1 LRPYTVVNDEHLLA
15 GIAREIE
22 SADVIGLDLETAKI
36 GGGGSFDPLTGRVRL
51 CSVNTGQGLY
61 IIDLYKTKTLGPVVD
76 AFRRTKGVTVGQNMK
91 FDQKWLLWHFDLEIG
106 KLFDTFRASSI
117 IYAGLPGLKH
127 DLWSLYKRELGEAA
141 TVEDL
146 GGSDWDGTLTQ
157 RQLDYA
163 ADDIDKLPRLRDVL
177 KKKIVDARLVK
188 IAQLEFNA
196 VLPEA
201 CMELNGFFLN
211 KDMWLTRTASDRV
224 QLERLRASLLSKLP
238 NPSNQLGL
246 FGPASFNLDST
257 DQILRSFHML
267 GVKQKW
273 KDPETGLT
281 KTVPLMDTKEMTLA
295 MEADRWPILKEF
307 IEYRGYAQSVKAFGE
322 EYLKNIHPTSGRIHS
337 SYFPFTDTGRYACV
351 APWTPV
357 RTREGAKPI
366 LDVRVGDEVWTH
378 KERWRRVLAFL
389 PQGSLQTYAVTFST
403 GDILTCSASHRLL
416 LSDGNWRT
424 VGEMF
429 HERFQDLGA
438 EHGKSAGSTEP
449 LPQPRNPKAGG
460 HCEDTGDDRTQ
471 CPSGGAALL
480 ARSRAQGTCS
490 GALLGLEGGR
500 AEPDARQDER
510 GASQLD
516 RRVRRRSRL
525 PDMPVEREETICP
538 PHCDDG
544 VFGTVDPTRRDGR
557 ASHRREP
564 EEQLSGQSCA
574 GHRARAPGYSLF
586 AGEGQHVVAVEEI
599 NLAGRLEVYDLTVED
614 DESYDTYGVFSHNC
628 RGPNLQQVPRG
639 GAFRDCFRAEPG
651 RTLAVADWSNIEMRI
666 VAEIS
671 KDPVL
676 IKVFRDDRDAHYATA
691 SLVTGKPESEIQK
704 AERQQAKPVN
714 FGFCIAEGQRV
725 LTQDGLIPIESV
737 RDWHVVWD
745 GVEWVTH
752 DGLIDRGMQPV
763 QTYDG
768 LTTTPDHEVFTDDG
782 HRISMREAA
791 SPLRPRRIAVGAIG
805 LDPVGYTAFDRQG
818 RTAASQPEVRRGHLR
833 PLHPNPLDSGRQH
846 TGAEDDQLHLPREVQ
861 RSPIRDLGR
870 ALRLYGAALSSG
882 YARLVAQLQGTR
894 DSGLVPV
901 EGAVHSLGS
910 GELPGLQLQ
919 GAGLRPN
926 GQQRA
931 LRAIEPSAGD
941 ALGKLEEPLPL
952 ARVYDLL
959 NAGPR
964 HRFTVEGK
972 VVSNCYGMQAARMVL
987 YAKQGYG
994 VNMTEATARTFRRKF
1009 FEAYAGIDSWH
1020 RLAMD
1025 SGKRQRE
1032 TRTAW
1037 GRRRIIKD
1045 EKAHNEFY
1053 NCLDA
1058 DTEALTARGWVKGF
1072 DLAPDDVL
1080 LTKNLET
1087 DALEWQGM
1095 LDLKLWPD
1103 YEGPLVEFRSKSFH
1117 AVSTPEHRWLVTNK
1131 ATGRNE
1137 CRTTANLSQHG
1148 DHRIHRTGRCLTAG
1162 VGLYT
1167 DDFVDLCGWFL
1178 TDGTGIFAPR
1188 KRTPPKAVVR
1198 LFQSARANPTKVA
1211 EIDALL
1217 VRMGVRYGRYFYA
1230 KHGEIV
1236 TWQLEKDTSALL
1248 LQLFPERVLTSSFLQ
1263 SLTGEQAR
1271 QIVKT
1276 MLRGDGTTDATNGKQ
1291 SFCSRSEYAAGMF
1304 QVLLTLAGKASSL
1317 HAHDYSGLSPP
1328 PLSAKMK
1335 NRPRRGRY
1343 WTVNILRRDKVQVTA
1358 AQRTEYVARQ
1368 PVWCPVVPNSYFVAR
1383 RSGHVFITGNSPI
1396 QGTGADGLKVAIRN
1410 VYDRLKKLAGRT
1422 PLLGKGAKCAPVHM
1436 VHDEIVCE
1444 HDDDP
1449 ELEIHVR
1456 QELHDGMIEGIA
1468 PMLPSVPTR
1477 AEVGG
1482 GRSWASKS

>member
-1 LRPYTVVNDEHLLA
+1 MRPYTVVNDEHLLA

-36 GGGGSFDPLTGRVRL
+36 GGGGSFDPLTGRPRL
-51 CSVNTGQGLY
+51 FSVNTGQGLY
-61 IIDLYKTKTLGPVVD
+61 LIGLYKTKTLGPVLD

-106 KLFDTFRASSI
+106 KLFDTLRASSI

-177 KKKIVDARLVK
+177 KPKIVQAGLVK

-201 CMELNGFFLN
+201 CMELNGFFLD
-211 KDMWLTRTASDRV
+211 KGMWLTRTASDRV

-246 FGPASFNLDST
+246 FGPSPFNLDSP
-257 DQILRSFHML
+257 DQILKSLCMM

-307 IEYRGYAQSVKAFGE
+307 IEYRGYAQAVKSFGE
-322 EYLKNIHPTSGRIHS
+322 EYLKHIHATTGRIHS
-337 SYFPFTDTGRYACV
+337 SYFPFTDTGRYA
-351 APWTPV
+351 
-357 RTREGAKPI
+357 
-366 LDVRVGDEVWTH
+366 
-378 KERWRRVLAFL
+378 
-389 PQGSLQTYAVTFST
+389 
-403 GDILTCSASHRLL
+403 
-416 LSDGNWRT
+416 N
-424 VGEMF
+424 
-429 HERFQDLGA
+429 
-438 EHGKSAGSTEP
+438 
-449 LPQPRNPKAGG
+449 
-460 HCEDTGDDRTQ
+460 
-471 CPSGGAALL
+471 
-480 ARSRAQGTCS
+480 
-490 GALLGLEGGR
+490 
-500 AEPDARQDER
+500 
-510 GASQLD
+510 
-516 RRVRRRSRL
+516 
-525 PDMPVEREETICP
+525 
-538 PHCDDG
+538 
-544 VFGTVDPTRRDGR
+544 
-557 ASHRREP
+557 
-564 EEQLSGQSCA
+564 
-574 GHRARAPGYSLF
+574 
-586 AGEGQHVVAVEEI
+586 
-599 NLAGRLEVYDLTVED
+599 
-614 DESYDTYGVFSHNC
+614 

-639 GAFRDCFRAEPG
+639 GAFRDCFRAAEG
-651 RTLAVADWSNIEMRI
+651 RSLAICDWSNIEMRI
-666 VAEIS
+666 VAEVS

-676 IKVFRDDRDAHYATA
+676 IKVFQDDRDAHYATA
-691 SLVTGKPESEIQK
+691 SLVTGKPESEIVK

-725 LTQDGLIPIESV
+725 LTQAGLIPIESV

-745 GVEWVTH
+745 GIEWVTH

-768 LTTTPDHEVFTDDG
+768 LTATPDHEVFTDDG

-791 SPLRPRRIAVGAIG
+791 SPLRPRRLAVGAIG

-1009 FEAYAGIDSWH
+1009 FEAYEGIASWH
-1020 RLAMD
+1020 RGALD
-1025 SGKRQRE
+1025 SGKRRKE
-1032 TRTAW
+1032 TRTVW
-1037 GRRRIIKD
+1037 GRRRILKD

-1053 NCLDA
+1053 
-1058 DTEALTARGWVKGF
+1058 
-1072 DLAPDDVL
+1072 
-1080 LTKNLET
+1080 
-1087 DALEWQGM
+1087 
-1095 LDLKLWPD
+1095 
-1103 YEGPLVEFRSKSFH
+1103 
-1117 AVSTPEHRWLVTNK
+1117 
-1131 ATGRNE
+1131 
-1137 CRTTANLSQHG
+1137 
-1148 DHRIHRTGRCLTAG
+1148 
-1162 VGLYT
+1162 
-1167 DDFVDLCGWFL
+1167 
-1178 TDGTGIFAPR
+1178 
-1188 KRTPPKAVVR
+1188 
-1198 LFQSARANPTKVA
+1198 
-1211 EIDALL
+1211 
-1217 VRMGVRYGRYFYA
+1217 
-1230 KHGEIV
+1230 
-1236 TWQLEKDTSALL
+1236 
-1248 LQLFPERVLTSSFLQ
+1248 
-1263 SLTGEQAR
+1263 
-1271 QIVKT
+1271 
-1276 MLRGDGTTDATNGKQ
+1276 
-1291 SFCSRSEYAAGMF
+1291 
-1304 QVLLTLAGKASSL
+1304 
-1317 HAHDYSGLSPP
+1317 
-1328 PLSAKMK
+1328 
-1335 NRPRRGRY
+1335 
-1343 WTVNILRRDKVQVTA
+1343 
-1358 AQRTEYVARQ
+1358 
-1368 PVWCPVVPNSYFVAR
+1368 
-1383 RSGHVFITGNSPI
+1383 NSPI
-1396 QGTGADGLKVAIRN
+1396 QGTGADGLKVGIRN

-1444 HDDDP
+1444 HDEDP

-1482 GRSWASKS
+1482 GKSWASKS